1 MISQTFWVVL
11 STGVRIGYIVF
22 LLYKR
27 SKVMYTRWF
36 HPATSLVV
44 FFFEIPLLISN
55 AYVVRSCGRIETWT
69 IVLHLSYILH
79 LFLVLVLDTVHE
91 FVENEDDDNRC
102 IRVGIKTFLCFLL
115 PFVMY
120 APVYWALADEPI
132 DFNVDVIK
140 KLGPHTVSG
149 SESLV
154 YIGTIGWGIWCAI
167 LGVIGLIIACI
178 LLVWIRVVF

>member
-1 MISQTFWVVL
+1 M
-11 STGVRIGYIVF
+11 
-22 LLYKR
+22 
-27 SKVMYTRWF
+27 
-36 HPATSLVV
+36 
-44 FFFEIPLLISN
+44 FEMAMLISN
-55 AYVVRSCGRIETWT
+55 AYVIRSCGQIETWT
-69 IVLHLSYILH
+69 IVLHLLYFFN
-79 LFLVLVLDTVHE
+79 LFLVLILDTVHD
-91 FVENEDDDNRC
+91 FVGSEDDDEDDDEDDNRC
-102 IRVGIKTFLCFLL
+102 IRVSIKAVLCFLL

-120 APVYWALADEPI
+120 APVYWALADKPT

-140 KLGPHTVSG
+140 KLGSHTVSG